1 MKRIKEYIL
10 EDSQEQKHKPT
21 KEWME
26 KSYKKFNQMYFN
38 NELPDC
44 ELDVSTNMAK
54 STFLGQFGFDTTWY
68 INRRQPLGDGYE
80 MFVYEYKEYTKVRW
94 LKFLLEIFHQ

>member
-10 EDSQEQKHKPT
+10 EDIQEQKHKPT

-44 ELDVSTNMAK
+44 ELDVSTNMANLH
-54 STFLGQFGFDTTWY
+54 F
-68 INRRQPLGDGYE
+68 
-80 MFVYEYKEYTKVRW
+80 
-94 LKFLLEIFHQ
+94 